1 MSHEVRNA
9 ASDDVRD
16 GASPPE
22 AAQPTEAGQASGL
35 IEPALEPPKGL
46 VPVTLVV
53 LALVA
58 MVAVWF
64 APSARPAANDAAAL
78 AALATDNLWTVDAAL
93 LQAITNDDAALLAR
107 TTANGP
113 RMQEAQARLH
123 AAVAA
128 VLAEEVTVG
137 AAGLADL
144 PAARER
150 VGQVEEEVRQLA
162 LTHGRDAVQAA
173 ALRWAQ
179 QVVAAL
185 LPVARSAARTGDWS
199 GALSSPAGRE
209 VDALAPGFAA
219 ALSSAHVQRWLTDAG
234 WQPAAELALQ
244 ALARQR
250 FLAFAARVPAAQQLP
265 EQVSLL
271 LLRWKAET
279 HSGLG
284 LERRLALLQQL
295 RARDATY
302 PAEFEA
308 GRLYWQADRCDA
320 ALPLL
325 AEAIATRQRPVEA
338 RMLQTACLQR
348 LQPANAPR

>member
-1 MSHEVRNA
+1 
-9 ASDDVRD
+9 
-16 GASPPE
+16 
-22 AAQPTEAGQASGL
+22 L

-46 VPVTLVV
+46 VAVTL
-53 LALVA
+53 LAFTLVA

-64 APSARPAANDAAAL
+64 APSAKPANSDASAL
-78 AALATDNLWTVDAAL
+78 AALATGNPSTVEPSL
-93 LQAITNDDAALLAR
+93 LQAIANGDAALLAR
-107 TTANGP
+107 SAAGGKNV
-113 RMQEAQARLH
+113 QEAESLLH
-123 AAVAA
+123 GAVAA
-128 VLAEEVTVG
+128 GLAEEVTVG

-162 LTHGRDAVQAA
+162 LGHGRDAVQAA

-185 LPVARSAARTGDWS
+185 LPVAQAAATTGDWTA
-199 GALSSPAGRE
+199 ALASPAGRD

-219 ALSSAHVQRWLTDAG
+219 ALSSAHVERWVTDRG

-250 FLAFAARVPAAQQLP
+250 FLAFAARVPSAQQLP
-265 EQVSLL
+265 EQVGLL

-279 HSGLG
+279 HNGLG
-284 LERRLALLQQL
+284 LERRLALLKQL

-308 GRLYWQADRCDA
+308 GRMYWQAERCDA

-325 AEAIATRQRPVEA
+325 AEAIATRQRPAEA
-338 RMLQTACLQR
+338 KMLQTACMQR
-348 LQPANAPR
+348 LQPPSMSR